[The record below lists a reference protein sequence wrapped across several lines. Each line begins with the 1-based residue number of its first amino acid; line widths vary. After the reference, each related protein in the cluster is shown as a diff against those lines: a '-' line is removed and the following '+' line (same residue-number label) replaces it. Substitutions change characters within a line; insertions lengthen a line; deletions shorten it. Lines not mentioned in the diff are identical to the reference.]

1 MRSEASKTLKNGFDL
16 SEQELRR
23 IYDSLIQ
30 QMDRVNTPEAPN
42 LVVTFEVK
50 FRNGVIAEPT
60 SLDEILGF
68 ENIGS
73 GKIERL
79 KILFQKGLDSS
90 TTNIHLEFVDIDSET
105 EIGSDS
111 ISYSITGN
119 DRDWVFITSSQ
130 LEERLSR
137 IKKFAPNQ
145 LARKR
150 QSLLLF
156 QILLLIP
163 FMLIMLFT
171 TISLA
176 EHRNDE
182 LIDKINQVESS
193 WKSGKIEDPVQV
205 TLELAKIRA
214 NTTEISQYLLD
225 WETNKWFI
233 FIMVGVLALSGLAI
247 FWWYYFPFYNL
258 AINPGVKE
266 KKKKKSVGKF
276 IVIGVLSSIIISVVA
291 NYISVAL
298 GIGR

>member
-247 FWWYYFPFYNL
+247 FWWYYFPFYNFL
-258 AINPGVKE
+258 WGDYVKVYE
-266 KKKKKSVGKF
+266 RKKSVGKF